1 MSTLKGF
8 IYCAAPHL
16 KCPFSDIT
24 YHSTTE
30 WIYDNRDGIPKN
42 DNYFTYSQNSL
53 SFFDGFILNKSEL
66 YHGNDWK
73 HFYISNAHNIN
84 FINSLRGSFTGILRT
99 NNNYIFWCDHTGN
112 RNLFYYF
119 KGSIL
124 IISSRLDFI
133 IQVFKH
139 NNIPLKINREA
150 IEYITEFGFIQSN
163 ITIIDS
169 VYRVL
174 PGERISINNRKIDRY
189 KYFTL
194 GNCNSLQISKENA
207 IELLD
212 FYFKQA
218 ISREYNYDCISESGS
233 EHLVDLSGGL
243 DSRMTMLVAYTQGF
257 KKQTNLCL
265 SSYDHLDHHISKEIS
280 NYFKTKYAY
289 YDSDNN
295 KWLNHL
301 NYILSLTNYCSSI
314 YPHGQLLNIYC
325 NKQHIGKIRHTGTM
339 GDIIL
344 SSLYS
349 SYTTASSCPKT
360 RETPYT
366 RKISFEHDEFR
377 KYNNKEIFVL
387 NTTGL
392 LGIQSSNGI
401 VQNFGECY
409 SPFLDVDFS
418 SFVLSL
424 PFEYRK
430 NHNIYIEWINKYY
443 PLATKFAYER
453 WNGLLPTANNLNYV
467 LRNGIPPSPKTATT
481 SELNFAAR
489 ISSIYLLI
497 KPDIDRIINSFSE
510 YAYLSTL
517 FNNGNNTE
525 KCLALSAL
533 LMLKTVYS

>member
-1 MSTLKGF
+1 MPTLKGF

-16 KCPFSDIT
+16 KCPFSDKI

-30 WIYDNRDGIPKN
+30 WLYDNRDEIPKN
-42 DNYFTYSQNSL
+42 DNYFAYNQNSF

-73 HFYISNAHNIN
+73 RYYISNAHDIN

-99 NNNYIFWCDHTGN
+99 TDNYIFWCDHTAN

-119 KGSIL
+119 KKNTI

-133 IQVFKH
+133 IQILKY
-139 NNIPLKINREA
+139 NNIPLKINNEA
-150 IEYITEFGFIQSN
+150 IEYIAEFGFIQSN

-174 PGERISINNRKIDRY
+174 PGERISIKNNKINRY

-194 GNCNSLQISKENA
+194 GNCDLLQIPKEKA
-207 IELLD
+207 IELID

-218 ISREYNYDCISESGS
+218 VSREYNYDGIPSS

-243 DSRMTMLVAYTQGF
+243 DSRMTMFVAYTQGF
-257 KKQTNLCL
+257 KNQTNLCL
-265 SSYDHLDHHISKEIS
+265 SPYEHLDHHISKEIS
-280 NYFKTKYAY
+280 DYLKTKYMY
-289 YDSDNN
+289 YDSDDNN
-295 KWLNHL
+295 WLDHL

-325 NKQHIGKIRHTGTM
+325 NKQHIGKIRHTGSM

-349 SYTTASSCPKT
+349 SYTVASSRPKT

-366 RKISFEHDEFR
+366 RKISFEHNEFQ
-377 KYNNKEIFVL
+377 KYSSKESFVL

-418 SFVLSL
+418 NFVLSL

-430 NHNIYIEWINKYY
+430 NHGIYIEWINKYY

-453 WNGLLPTANNLNYV
+453 WNGLPPTPDNLNYV
-467 LRNGIPPSPKTATT
+467 LKNGIPQSPIKATT
-481 SELNFAAR
+481 SELHFASN
-489 ISSIYLLI
+489 ISFIYSLI
-497 KPDIDRIINSFSE
+497 NPDVDRIINSFPQ
-510 YAYLSTL
+510 YTYLTTL
-517 FNNGNNTE
+517 FNTGNNTE

-533 LMLKTVYS
+533 LMLKMVYS